1 MVSGAARAAL
11 ARLWTDRCTIFV
23 RREVT
28 DRQTHLT
35 DFEEVPLAEDVPC
48 KLSFQ
53 TISAAGGD
61 EVASV
66 QQVTKLFLS
75 PDLEVPAG
83 CKIIVTRPNE
93 TERTLTYTRSGEAAV
108 FTNHQEIMLELF
120 RRWC

>member
-1 MVSGAARAAL
+1 MVRAAL
-11 ARLWTDRCTIFV
+11 ARLWTDRCTILV

-28 DRQTHLT
+28 DPQTHLT

-61 EVASV
+61 EVAAV
-66 QQVTKLFLS
+66 RQVVKLFLS

-83 CKIIVTRPNE
+83 CKIIVTRLNE
-93 TERTLTYTRSGEAAV
+93 TERTLVYTRSGEAAV

>member
-1 MVSGAARAAL
+1 MVRAAL